1 MPLPPPVP
9 ANCQGCGVE
18 FRSRNAVFRH
28 LKDTKGA
35 CLTGADLEDFQRY
48 VMMQDRKK
56 VLVLYGYLL
65 LPEDCSGDGVDDKN
79 DIQNGN
85 DAAVKL
91 LEVLEEQIAGCLP
104 NASTSTDS
112 KAGKSAAPPPKIN
125 RSYGNNGRNVDML
138 QQDDRSG
145 AISEVLSTRLPPI
158 LSGSLEEWLG
168 SINALLAKK
177 GYGNRLRALGRLD
190 DNIPSKFNAELD
202 VTHRRIEYLLPADFL
217 SPGQTLPL
225 EAFYASLPSFADG
238 NYNLQIQ
245 RNPTDEGAQQMVV
258 APASIEQ
265 NIKGDTD
272 KTDDPM
278 ELSVPLTSQLDVIN
292 LERKQPNPETLN
304 FLHALKKIMQ
314 RLTTTNLLGGALN
327 DGDGAGNNGNA
338 DNDNASVKDTAVQ
351 NKQQKR
357 KRRGFKSNNNKK
369 HRRKENVQ
377 SEHANKD
384 DNAAATQLNSTPF
397 PTEKATSGSK
407 NSGNKGCQIASTGV
421 SNTNS
426 NRRKKDS
433 CENAADKKKS
443 TKSKVLRRRRF
454 HNFTP
459 KSMAHDFF
467 AYRRMDRM
475 YHRATLRFP
484 DSLYGRI
491 EQQQKPFSSKVT
503 LNRHRPFVAI
513 SVSGDLFLH
522 GQVCRVMGLLIALAR
537 RVVDEDFVECVFD
550 ENYPH
555 LVPVPAAPNFAMYA
569 GEAFYSQ
576 WEGKMSKILTPRKQ
590 GIYEGG
596 WGNPETLQRIHD
608 WQTFTR
614 EEIARVWL
622 LKGVNVEDGR
632 LLAEKEWTEQVLV
645 PWAVN
650 AQSQLEDYRLWKENA
665 TGTALANNNPEDKI
679 DHSST
684 PLMTP
689 LSSIDTSVPALY
701 KEVLRCLREID
712 ASGRWPTTTA
722 KRQMVMVSTPTDE
735 NGARIDTQGTIFSSL
750 SVAHSIAKNNK
761 YERSSPYVFKEGEG
775 GASGSFSVGAMPGTS
790 GQPKANSLFP
800 ELMKNAF
807 ELERRLLP
815 DRKPSST
822 IAVNRNAQFRPH
834 TDSGAGVGQGTSL
847 IVALGNFVGGE
858 LMVEGEQADIRYSA
872 LEFNG
877 WKQRHWTMPFRGE
890 RYSLVWFTPLGCE
903 GVRGIDLCP

>member
-28 LKDTKGA
+28 LKDTQGA
-35 CLTGADLEDFQRY
+35 CLTGSDLEDFQRY

-56 VLVLYGYLL
+56 VLLLYGYLV
-65 LPEDCSGDGVDDKN
+65 LPEECSDDGMDDKN

-85 DAAVKL
+85 DAALKL

-104 NASTSTDS
+104 NSNTSTDN

-125 RSYGNNGRNVDML
+125 RSYDNTGRNVDML

-145 AISEVLSTRLPPI
+145 AISEVLNTRLPPI
-158 LSGSLEEWLG
+158 LSGSPEEWLDN
-168 SINALLAKK
+168 INALLAKK
-177 GYGNRLRALGRLD
+177 GYGNRLRVLGRLD

-217 SPGQTLPL
+217 APGQTLPL
-225 EAFYASLPSFADG
+225 EDFYASLPSFVDG
-238 NYNLQIQ
+238 NYNLQIR
-245 RNPTDEGAQQMVV
+245 RNPNDEAAQQIVET
-258 APASIEQ
+258 PASIIE
-265 NIKGDTD
+265 NAMADNDGDGEPIKASAT
-272 KTDDPM
+272 
-278 ELSVPLTSQLDVIN
+278 STSQLDVIN
-292 LERKQPNPETLN
+292 LERKQPTPETLN
-304 FLHALKKIMQ
+304 FLHGLKKIMQ
-314 RLTTTNLLGGALN
+314 RLTTTNLLREDSN
-327 DGDGAGNNGNA
+327 DEVGKDAIDNN
-338 DNDNASVKDTAVQ
+338 DSASIEDIAVQ
-351 NKQQKR
+351 NKHQKR
-357 KRRGFKSNNNKK
+357 KRRGFKSNNNKN
-369 HRRKENVQ
+369 HRRTEGGQ
-377 SEHANKD
+377 SEEANNDK
-384 DNAAATQLNSTPF
+384 NTTATQS
-397 PTEKATSGSK
+397 KATSISTEMTTQRSESPRHM
-407 NSGNKGCQIASTGV
+407 NCQHDITGASNV
-421 SNTNS
+421 NS
-426 NRRKKDS
+426 NRRKKRS
-433 CENAADKKKS
+433 SENAAGKKKS

-459 KSMAHDFF
+459 KSMAHDYF

-484 DSLYGRI
+484 DSLYERI
-491 EQQQKPFSSKVT
+491 EQQQKASSTKAAF
-503 LNRHRPFVAI
+503 NRRRPFVAI

-522 GQVCRVMGLLIALAR
+522 GQVCRVIGLLVALAR
-537 RVVDEDFVECVFD
+537 RLVDEEFVECVFD
-550 ENYPH
+550 EDYPH
-555 LVPVPAAPNFAMYA
+555 LVPTPEAPTFAMYA

-576 WEGKMSKILTPRKQ
+576 WEGKVKKILTPRKQ

-596 WGNPETLQRIHD
+596 WGSPETLQRIHD
-608 WQTFTR
+608 WQAFTR

-622 LKGVNVEDGR
+622 LKGASVDDGR
-632 LLAEKEWTEQVLV
+632 LLAEKEWTEQVLE
-645 PWAVN
+645 PWAVS
-650 AQSQLEDYRLWKENA
+650 ARRHLEDYRRWKENV
-665 TGTALANNNPEDKI
+665 TGGILAKNPKEKI
-679 DHSST
+679 DNPST
-684 PLMTP
+684 PLVVP
-689 LSSIDTSVPALY
+689 LSTIDTSVPALY
-701 KEVLRCLREID
+701 EEVLRCLREID

-735 NGARIDTQGTIFSSL
+735 NGAKIDTQGTIFSSL
-750 SVAHSIAKNNK
+750 SMAHSIAKNNK

-800 ELMKNAF
+800 ELMKAAF
-807 ELERRLLP
+807 ELERALLP
-815 DRKPSST
+815 DREPSST

-858 LMVEGEQADIRYSA
+858 LMVEGRKADIRYSA

-890 RYSLVWFTPLGCE
+890 RYSLVWFTPMGCE
-903 GVRGIDLCP
+903 GVRGIDLCA